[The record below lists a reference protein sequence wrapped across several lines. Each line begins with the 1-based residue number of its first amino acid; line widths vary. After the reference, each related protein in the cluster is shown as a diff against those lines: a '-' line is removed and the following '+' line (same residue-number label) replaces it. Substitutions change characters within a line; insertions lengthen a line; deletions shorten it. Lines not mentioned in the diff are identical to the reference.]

1 MSAGAG
7 VCGRAVIEP
16 YITVAW
22 GDGELATSKVCRDS

>member
-7 VCGRAVIEP
+7 VCACGRAVIEP

-22 GDGELATSKVCRDS
+22 GDGELATP